1 MKYQIQKAIKTE
13 NNIINLGDL
22 IQVVMKEGTNVICTL
37 IDIYWLDE
45 YNAIIYTDKGE
56 ISLEDAKYILKL
68 GVA

>member
-1 MKYQIQKAIKTE
+1 
-13 NNIINLGDL
+13 
-22 IQVVMKEGTNVICTL
+22 MKEGTNVICTL

-56 ISLEDAKYILKL
+56 INLEDAKYILKL